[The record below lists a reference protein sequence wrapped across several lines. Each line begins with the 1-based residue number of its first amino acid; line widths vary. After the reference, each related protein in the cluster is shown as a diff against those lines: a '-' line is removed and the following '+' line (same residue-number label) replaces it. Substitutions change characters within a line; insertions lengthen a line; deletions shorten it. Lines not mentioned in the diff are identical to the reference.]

1 MPIKLLLVLMQAI
14 LLVLAVLCFPL
25 AAQEFPTR
33 KYVDSLEN
41 PLGGFWP
48 NSAAKGKNSSLRA
61 TVAALR
67 IYKYEGKALPNFV
80 KHRDFMLS
88 CWHEN
93 DSGFAD
99 FPEGPTDVIL
109 TAVGLMGAC
118 DGAFLNDHKRTLG
131 KKYLLEKS
139 QSFEEIRMASA
150 FLAEE
155 PLDAK
160 LAASWQ
166 KTILPRA
173 NKDGTYGSGFSKP
186 RDSASAW
193 VTLLRLQFPLKNDGQ
208 LGKDFRMKDGGFG
221 SESSDRSDLE
231 TAYRVSRYFYMVK
244 DREMLRNTLGFIEA
258 CKNEDGGYGPRP
270 GEKSSLGSTYHA
282 ISIKKWAD
290 PLFQK

>member
-1 MPIKLLLVLMQAI
+1 MPIKSFLFLMQS
-14 LLVLAVLCFPL
+14 LVLVLAVLCLPL
-25 AAQEFPTR
+25 AAQELPSL

-41 PLGGFWP
+41 PLGGYWP
-48 NSAAKGKNSSLRA
+48 NLAAKGKNSSLRA

-67 IYKYEGKALPNFV
+67 VYKYEGKALPNFV

-88 CWHEN
+88 CWHEK
-93 DSGFAD
+93 DLGFAD
-99 FPEGPTDVIL
+99 FPGGPTDVIL
-109 TAVGLMGAC
+109 TSVGLMGAR
-118 DGAFLNDHKRTLG
+118 DGAFLNDDKRTVG
-131 KKYLLEKS
+131 KKYLVEKA

-150 FLAEE
+150 FLADE

-193 VTLLRLQFPLKNDGQ
+193 VTLLRLQFPLKNDDQ

-231 TAYRVSRYFYMVK
+231 TAYRVSRYFHMVK
-244 DREMLRNTLGFIEA
+244 DKEMLRSTLGFIEA
-258 CKNEDGGYGPRP
+258 CQNEDGGYGPRP

-282 ISIKKWAD
+282 IIIKKWAD
-290 PLFQK
+290 SLIHK